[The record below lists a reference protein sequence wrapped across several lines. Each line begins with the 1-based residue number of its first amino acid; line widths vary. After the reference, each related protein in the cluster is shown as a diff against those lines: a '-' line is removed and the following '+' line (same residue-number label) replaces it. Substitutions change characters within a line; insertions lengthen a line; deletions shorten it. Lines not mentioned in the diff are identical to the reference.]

1 MYRGG
6 SVTVIVVPWTINIK
20 KDKNKLGYNTSALGN
35 QYVEVGWTARTRR
48 TCPFCHV
55 LFIRFFVVV
64 LSACFLSQDT
74 SLVQKKKKQK
84 GLWHSPNTIQWNKPG
99 IIFYTFHTFHTDI
112 NHLLPSNT
120 SLLLYWTVR
129 KRNCTRLRPRDDC
142 SENLTRLRWVQLSI
156 IVVARCI
163 INSADP
169 GTF

>member
-1 MYRGG
+1 MKAHHVMYRGG

-74 SLVQKKKKQK
+74 SLVQKKSKKDSDTPPIQYNEISQVLYFILFTLFTLTSTTCFLVIRPYCFI
-84 GLWHSPNTIQWNKPG
+84 GPYASVIALGFALATIVPKIWRGFVECSYQ
-99 IIFYTFHTFHTDI
+99 
-112 NHLLPSNT
+112 LLS
-120 SLLLYWTVR
+120 
-129 KRNCTRLRPRDDC
+129 
-142 SENLTRLRWVQLSI
+142 
-156 IVVARCI
+156 
-163 INSADP
+163 
-169 GTF
+169 